1 MLVFSSER
9 ATVLQKLWEGTCCIG
24 KSCSTEGSSS
34 PTTTALKAEG
44 GGCQPSDIE
53 SSVHLLVAPVAGFLV
68 DSGAVTTF
76 EIVSALGAQGNEV
89 CPFEAQ
95 DLNLVKVSTCE
106 RARMSTQ
113 ATEGSMEGRSTSPR
127 SERGDHRSPSRSPS
141 PPGQPDMNTPSGGHA
156 AEIGE
161 FLRTTCFVQ
170 LCRYS
175 SEHIRNVII
184 TSADAALIMV
194 ACSAGMSGGAGAG
207 AETAAFFDFK
217 VSSLAYRTSQWVF
230 QCLLRAQT

>member
-1 MLVFSSER
+1 MLVLSSER
-9 ATVLQKLWEGTCCIG
+9 ATVLQKVWEGACCFE

-34 PTTTALKAEG
+34 PTTTALNAEG

-53 SSVHLLVAPVAGFLV
+53 SSVRLLVAPVAGFLV

-95 DLNLVKVSTCE
+95 DLILVKVSTCE

-127 SERGDHRSPSRSPS
+127 SEQGDHRSPSRSPS
-141 PPGQPDMNTPSGGHA
+141 PPGQPDMNTASGGHA
-156 AEIGE
+156 AEI
-161 FLRTTCFVQ
+161 
-170 LCRYS
+170 
-175 SEHIRNVII
+175 
-184 TSADAALIMV
+184 
-194 ACSAGMSGGAGAG
+194 GMSGGAGAG
-207 AETAAFFDFK
+207 AETTAFFDFK
-217 VSSLAYRTSQWVF
+217 PAVGPRSE
-230 QCLLRAQT
+230 C